1 MTGASLLSRVL
12 WADASISAAAGL
24 GLVIGATWLEPLP
37 GLPQPLLRNVGL
49 LLWPFAALVLLAAT
63 RSPVSK
69 GAVCTVIAIN
79 LVWVADSLAPLF
91 TGWVSLTGLGH
102 ALVLAQA
109 AGVIVLAGLE
119 YLGLRRVALRW
130 P

>member
-24 GLVIGATWLEPLP
+24 GLVIGATWLEPLL
-37 GLPQPLLRNVGL
+37 GLPQPLLRNAGL

-69 GAVCTVIAIN
+69 GAVWTVIAIN
-79 LVWVADSLAPLF
+79 LVWIADSLALLF
-91 TGWVSLTGLGH
+91 TGWVSPTGLGQ

-119 YLGLRRVALRW
+119 
-130 P
+130 